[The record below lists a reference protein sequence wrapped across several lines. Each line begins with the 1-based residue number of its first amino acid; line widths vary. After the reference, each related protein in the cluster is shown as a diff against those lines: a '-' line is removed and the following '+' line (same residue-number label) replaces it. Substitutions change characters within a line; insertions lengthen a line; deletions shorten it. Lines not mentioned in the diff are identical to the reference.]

1 MNKYEFYKTV
11 LIALLI
17 ISAVTVHAEKQSEV
31 TSYNQLFEIRN
42 IRGWT
47 VYVNKRDLVENPEE
61 MNAAL
66 EHLHQQF
73 YQVLLNVPK
82 AAVTETQHRAP
93 IWFEYDTIRGIANHG
108 RGWLIANGYRPP
120 DVNTVIG
127 LCSAKTF
134 IRNSYHQPWVV
145 FHELTHC
152 YDHRFLR
159 SDKSYSKYKLD
170 EVYNNAMAKGIYDS
184 VLCRYS
190 LSAKHYGTNNKAEYF
205 AESSEAYFG
214 ANVFYPFVRAELKEY
229 DPDMY
234 YLLQNLWGVDVADQ
248 QKRTEDLTKF
258 LDNNNTDLS
267 CNQSIIPTDKY
278 YKTDIKGW
286 TVYVSPQ
293 LRELRGYSRNMLKL
307 LEYKLHLIN
316 IYMPDSSLDKLKTIS
331 IWLEL
336 ENNAVPY
343 MTYHN
348 SKDALKAKG
357 LNPDKLNSIEIGSSN
372 NFARW
377 QEFQK
382 YILLRY
388 MAYAYYDKYLQD
400 QKSQIDSAYG
410 KILNDGKYTSVL
422 RFDGKK
428 VRHPALNDAKEYFA
442 RMTESYYGLSDHY
455 PFIQFELHQYDPDTC
470 DLMTK
475 LWGGKA
481 K

>member
-1 MNKYEFYKTV
+1 MKKSEFYITV
-11 LIALLI
+11 LMVTFIVSPALLR
-17 ISAVTVHAEKQSEV
+17 AREKSE
-31 TSYNQLFEIRN
+31 TKSYNHLFEISN

-47 VYVNKRDLVENPEE
+47 VYVNKKDLIEHTDQ

-66 EHLHQQF
+66 EYLHAQF

-82 AAVTETQHRAP
+82 AAVNQTQQRAP
-93 IWFEYDTIRGIANHG
+93 IWFEYDTISNIAYHG
-108 RGWLIANGYRPP
+108 KGWLIANNYMPP
-120 DVNTVIG
+120 DVKTVIG
-127 LCSAKTF
+127 LTSAKTF
-134 IRNSYHQPWVV
+134 IQKSYHQPWVV
-145 FHELTHC
+145 FHELAHC

-159 SDKSYSKYKLD
+159 SDKSYTKYKLD
-170 EVYNNAMAKGIYDS
+170 EVYNNAMEKGIYDA

-190 LSAKHYGTNNKAEYF
+190 LSTKHYGANNRGEYF

-214 ANVFYPFVRAELKEY
+214 ANDFYPFVRAELKEY

-248 QKRTEDLTKF
+248 QKRTIDLANF
-258 LDNNNTDLS
+258 LDSNKPDAS
-267 CNQSIIPTDKY
+267 CNQSIIPTEKY

-293 LRELRGYSRNMLKL
+293 LRDLRAYSRQMLDL
-307 LEYKLHLIN
+307 LEYKLYLID
-316 IYMPDSSLDKLKTIS
+316 IYMPADSLGKLKTIP

-336 ENNAVPY
+336 EDNAVPY
-343 MTYHN
+343 IAYHCCKN
-348 SKDALKAKG
+348 ALKVKG
-357 LNPDKLNSIEIGSSN
+357 LNPDKLNAIEIGSSG
-372 NFARW
+372 NFERW

-382 YILLRY
+382 SILLRY

-400 QKSQIDSAYG
+400 RKKRIDSAYTRT
-410 KILNDGKYTSVL
+410 LSEGKYTSVL

-428 VRHPALNDAKEYFA
+428 VRHPALKSAKEYFA
-442 RMTESYYGLSDHY
+442 RITESYYGLSGHY
-455 PFIQFELHQYDPDTC
+455 PFIQFELHQYDPNAC